1 MTSTPAIRTAAAL
14 LIVACGL
21 TGLRSASAS
30 VALPVSPAVQP
41 VSTRQTGAPAARTLR
56 GGVETI
62 TIRGRDQVLRLYG
75 PRNGTPVIVSSG
87 DGGWIHLG
95 PHVAEVLAA
104 KGFFVVGFDVKA
116 YLEGF
121 TSGSTTLRVED
132 EPGDYRTL
140 IDFAARETGQKP
152 ILVGVSEG
160 AGLSVLAATNP
171 ANKEAIGGVIGLGL
185 SDLTELGWRW
195 KDMVIYLT
203 HGTPNEPTFSVKA
216 VVERM
221 APIPLAAIHSTR
233 DEYVPLAQAQQV
245 LESAR
250 QPKRLRVVS
259 ASDHRFSGNVAEF
272 DRALL
277 DAIAWITEVH
287 PSVAK

>member
-1 MTSTPAIRTAAAL
+1 MTSTPAIRRAAAL

-21 TGLRSASAS
+21 TAWQSASAS
-30 VALPVSPAVQP
+30 VALPVMPAVQ
-41 VSTRQTGAPAARTLR
+41 SATRH
-56 GGVETI
+56 TI
-62 TIRGRDQVLRLYG
+62 TIRDRDQVLRLYG

-121 TSGSTTLRVED
+121 TSGSATLRVED

-140 IDFAARETGQKP
+140 IDFAARETGHKP

-160 AGLSVLAATNP
+160 AGLSVLAATAP
-171 ANKEAIGGVIGLGL
+171 AAKDAIAGVIGLGL

-203 HGTPNEPTFSVKA
+203 HGAPDEPTFSVKT
-216 VVERM
+216 VIERM

-233 DEYVPLAQAQQV
+233 DEYAPLAQAQQV

-250 QPKRLRVVS
+250 QPKRLWVVA
-259 ASDHRFSGNVAEF
+259 ASDHRFSGNVPGF

-277 DAIAWITEVH
+277 DAMTWIAEVH